1 MRKLLLEALEIESA
15 LNLHTNVWL
24 IMTTSSAS
32 QQLINMHAVPVD
44 NGSFDAILAI
54 IRTPRRTEQC
64 TLSALQE
71 ETRDPDVVVENV
83 LHVQDGHHQI
93 PGPTRTTSE
102 NGDPINEEL
111 LHADHRAIEAV
122 RLLLGLAI
130 LDNAITVKHYWLIVT
145 SLREKLLQAGPH
157 EIPHGDAYARV
168 LLRLVERLV
177 SYSNFQQNSGYV
189 EEYGLCSCR
198 RDYAQCLGKFLT
210 EMAEGFVFMQQTGIE
225 DDVYIRNKEPHADYL
240 CYLASRLGGV
250 PTI

>member
-1 MRKLLLEALEIESA
+1 MIVCPTNAHSGDSSLLQHQSFRQSIK
-15 LNLHTNVWL
+15 
-24 IMTTSSAS
+24 TSIQSVNA
-32 QQLINMHAVPVD
+32 
-44 NGSFDAILAI
+44 
-54 IRTPRRTEQC
+54 
-64 TLSALQE
+64 
-71 ETRDPDVVVENV
+71 
-83 LHVQDGHHQI
+83 
-93 PGPTRTTSE
+93 
-102 NGDPINEEL
+102 
-111 LHADHRAIEAV
+111 AV

-225 DDVYIRNKEPHADYL
+225 DDVYTRNKEPHADYL

-250 PTI
+250 PTIWKFVSVRRWRVTGSLELRGWGV